1 MTFCAF
7 CTFLCVWNLFVRK
20 QNYRNDLIYITTLG
34 FRICQVL
41 IWYGSKYASLLNIPG
56 FWIYKRSEYTR
67 VLNMPQVLNIPG
79 FSICLGSEYARVL
92 NIPVFLICLWVW
104 ICHSYDVSRVLAIP
118 GSEYDRVLNNAR
130 VTQGFEYAWII
141 HEHTWL
147 CLNMSDYAQI
157 CVNMPNFA
165 CLAFVLH
172 FLVVI
177 PCLLERVVTCFN
189 VYPKLEVIV

>member
-1 MTFCAF
+1 M
-7 CTFLCVWNLFVRK
+7 LGSNIVWFW
-20 QNYRNDLIYITTLG
+20 
-34 FRICQVL
+34 ICLSSEYTRV
-41 IWYGSKYASLLNIPG
+41 LNIPG
-56 FWIYKRSEYTR
+56 FWIYKRSEYAR

-79 FSICLGSEYARVL
+79 FSICHGSEYARVL
-92 NIPVFLICLWVW
+92 NIPVFLMCLWVW
-104 ICHSYDVSRVLAIP
+104 ICHSYDVFRVLAIP
-118 GSEYDRVLNNAR
+118 GSEYNRVLNNAR
-130 VTQGFEYAWII
+130 VTQGFEYAWLI
-141 HEHTWL
+141 HEYTWL

-165 CLAFVLH
+165 WLAFVLH